1 MFSIKNLQK
10 PTLKRIII
18 FFQLKS
24 QNGKKTALIKVL
36 EETRSYDM
44 PKGNFIK
51 IFFAWAT
58 VIPVFLI
65 NKCNL

>member
-1 MFSIKNLQK
+1 MFSIKNLQN

-36 EETRSYDM
+36 EETQSYDM

-51 IFFAWAT
+51 IF
-58 VIPVFLI
+58 LHE
-65 NKCNL
+65 LQ